1 MADTQMNSAALLDE
15 LATLRPAQRQE
26 VAKELRDTAETFA
39 GVPDGRKT
47 AHALRV
53 LAHFVDQS

>member
-1 MADTQMNSAALLDE
+1 MADTQMTSAALLDE
-15 LATLRPAQRQE
+15 LAALRPPQRRE
-26 VAKELRDTAETFA
+26 VAAALRDTAETFV

-53 LAHFVDQS
+53 LAHMLDSG